1 MSKKDY
7 DLKYQK
13 ANIKRVYLTLNKEHD
28 KDIIALLEQQKNVN
42 GFLKELLREHIK
54 EKKNESSISD

>member
-13 ANIKRVYLTLNKEHD
+13 ANIKRVYLTLNKERD
-28 KDIIALLEQQKNVN
+28 KDIIEFLEKQNNVN
-42 GFLKELLREHIK
+42 GTLKSLIRREM
-54 EKKNESSISD
+54 NG